1 MADKQSN
8 KDNLIALRLS
18 SEQMLEVKRWA
29 KQHNAS
35 ISQVIRSAIEM
46 MTGAKS

>member
-1 MADKQSN
+1 MTDKVN
-8 KDNLIALRLS
+8 KDNLIALRLNT
-18 SEQMLEVKRWA
+18 EQMQAVKLFA

-35 ISQVIRSAIEM
+35 ISEVIRTAIEM